1 MPSAT
6 CPSSAIG
13 KRQAFTTGTWI
24 SPRILSSSTRNL
36 ETYDTD
42 SNTGARCAV
51 YGQFGVTFTRD
62 SRSRVF
68 AELRV
73 AQNVIGFNNDFGTSG
88 RHSYYPTEFALQA
101 GIGW

>member
-1 MPSAT
+1 
-6 CPSSAIG
+6 
-13 KRQAFTTGTWI
+13 
-24 SPRILSSSTRNL
+24 
-36 ETYDTD
+36 
-42 SNTGARCAV
+42 
-51 YGQFGVTFTRD
+51 VTFTRD